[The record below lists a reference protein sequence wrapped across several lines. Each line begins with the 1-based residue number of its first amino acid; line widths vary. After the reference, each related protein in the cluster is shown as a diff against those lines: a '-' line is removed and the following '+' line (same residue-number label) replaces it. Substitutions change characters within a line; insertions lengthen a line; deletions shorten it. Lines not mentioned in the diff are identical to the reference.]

1 MPQYRLATI
10 LASKDVSTAGTETI
24 DINIQKPIS
33 RIVIE
38 YKGTNN
44 GATPTAHGAKM
55 VSKIELVDGSDVLY
69 SCSGIESQA
78 VTYYGTGRLP
88 FMVNEYRNDVMN
100 IQTFELNFGRWLY
113 DPELA
118 LLPTKFKNLQLKIT
132 HNKANGGSSPDAG
145 NLRVFA
151 DVFDEKAVS
160 PRGFLMT
167 KEFYT
172 YSLTSSAH
180 EFIDLPTDYPYRLLI
195 VQSLAAGKQPW
206 EQYNKIK
213 LSINNDEAVPINN
226 ESTSDLLKLWR
237 PTEPIVEEIC
247 GTGTGSAVTHYVTF
261 TFETYVTLLGFDAAT
276 TTNYCNQSY
285 GGTAAIA
292 FDSAEHF
299 QGHVTGLAPHG
310 ALALQLWDK
319 DDIGGFF
326 QAQRYGSIR
335 LDITAGSSVGSNSTC
350 EIVIQQ
356 LRTY

>member
-1 MPQYRLATI
+1 MPAHRTTEI
-10 LASKDVSTAGTETI
+10 LASESATTAATKTI
-24 DINIQKPIS
+24 DINISEMIS

-38 YKGTNN
+38 FKGTNN

-78 VTYYGTGRLP
+78 VTYYGEGRLP
-88 FMVNEYRNDVMN
+88 FMINDYRNDVMN
-100 IQTFELNFGRWLY
+100 IQTFELNFGRWLW
-113 DPELA
+113 DTELA
-118 LLPTKFKNLQLKIT
+118 LDPTKFKNLQLKIT
-132 HNKANGGSSPDAG
+132 HNKALGGSSPDAG

-151 DVFDEKAVS
+151 DVFDEKKIS

-172 YSLTSSAH
+172 YTLTSSAH

-195 VQSLAAGKQPW
+195 VQSLSAGKQPW

-213 LSINNDEAVPINN
+213 LSIDNDRKVPINN
-226 ESTSDLLKLWR
+226 LSTSDLLKLWR

-247 GTGTGSAVTHYVTF
+247 GTGTGSAVTHYTTF
-261 TFETYVTLLGFDAAT
+261 TFETYLTILGFDAAT
-276 TTNYCNQSY
+276 TTAYCNQSY
-285 GGTAAIA
+285 GGKADIA

-299 QGHVTGLAPHG
+299 QGHVVGLAPHG

-319 DDIGGFF
+319 DSISDYF
-326 QAQRYGSIR
+326 QAQNYGSVR
-335 LDITAGSSVGSNSTC
+335 LDLTAGSSVGSSSTC
-350 EIVIQQ
+350 EVVIQQ